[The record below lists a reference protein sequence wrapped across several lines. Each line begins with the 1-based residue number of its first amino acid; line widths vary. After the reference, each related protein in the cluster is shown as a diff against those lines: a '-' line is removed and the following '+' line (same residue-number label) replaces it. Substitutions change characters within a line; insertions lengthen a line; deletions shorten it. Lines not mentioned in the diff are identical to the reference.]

1 MISLQRIA
9 NEALMHLENE
19 LVLGSKVHTDYSDDF
34 AMEGDTIQIRR
45 PVRYLG
51 QDNNLDVTSYNE
63 DVQQGKTTITM
74 DQTVSIPVTITAL
87 ERTLAFDRFSED
99 ILKPAA
105 IRMRD
110 RIETAIASKYTQF
123 YHFAGTPAT
132 TPGTFLSLAECMGIM
147 TDAAM
152 PTSGRVAVHP
162 TVTGITLADGLKAVY
177 VSSVAKTAIEEASIG
192 RYAGFDNYMSVHAPV
207 HVPGTGT
214 GTPLV
219 NGASQSV
226 TYATAK
232 DTWTQTLVTKGWTN
246 SITGILKA
254 GDVFTIGGVY
264 AVNPISKQSTGRLQT
279 FVVTADAD
287 SGASTGPCSPVI
299 SPPIII
305 SGAYQTVSAAP
316 AADAPIVLK
325 TGTGGTSRPQS
336 LLFAPKAIAL
346 VTRPIDIPQGSGVKT
361 ARQSGNQVSISVTE
375 YVAGDTL
382 KQRLRLD
389 MLFGVKV
396 INPDLGMR
404 LTA

>member
-1 MISLQRIA
+1 
-9 NEALMHLENE
+9 
-19 LVLGSKVHTDYSDDF
+19 
-34 AMEGDTIQIRR
+34 
-45 PVRYLG
+45 
-51 QDNNLDVTSYNE
+51 
-63 DVQQGKTTITM
+63 
-74 DQTVSIPVTITAL
+74 
-87 ERTLAFDRFSED
+87 
-99 ILKPAA
+99 
-105 IRMRD
+105 
-110 RIETAIASKYTQF
+110 
-123 YHFAGTPAT
+123 
-132 TPGTFLSLAECMGIM
+132 
-147 TDAAM
+147 
-152 PTSGRVAVHP
+152 
-162 TVTGITLADGLKAVY
+162 VTGITLADGLKAVY